1 MFLVIGS
8 FPFYFSGGSLSLG
21 PQFIGTENFYLN
33 MFSCFIGDLLGYTI
47 MSKYSY
53 KVKRIKFLT
62 SVMIG
67 YFFVG
72 VFLIIIKITG

>member
-1 MFLVIGS
+1 M
-8 FPFYFSGGSLSLG
+8 
-21 PQFIGTENFYLN
+21 
-33 MFSCFIGDLLGYTI
+33 GDLLGYTV

-62 SVMIG
+62 SVMTG

-72 VFLIIIKITG
+72 VFLIIIKFTG